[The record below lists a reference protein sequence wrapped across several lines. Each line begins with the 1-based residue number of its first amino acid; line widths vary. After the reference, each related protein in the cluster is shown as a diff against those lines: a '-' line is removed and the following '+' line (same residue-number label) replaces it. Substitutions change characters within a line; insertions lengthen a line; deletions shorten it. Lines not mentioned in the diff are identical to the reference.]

1 MKEFYGG
8 ADKVPFS
15 RMDCNNEIGRERK
28 KYLESNNAQ
37 TLLEYLK
44 RKQSEDPTFF
54 YAMQIDKENGQIAN
68 FAAGL
73 ARGHQWARHLWPT
86 TATTAMAK
94 DDRVYSRDVEVQ
106 IHVV

>member
-8 ADKVPFS
+8 ADKVSFS

-28 KYLESNNAQ
+28 KYLESNDAQ

-54 YAMQIDKENGQIAN
+54 YAMQIDKENGQIAKI
-68 FAAGL
+68 FLGRWSIYYGL
-73 ARGHQWARHLWPT
+73 PMFW
-86 TATTAMAK
+86 
-94 DDRVYSRDVEVQ
+94 
-106 IHVV
+106 